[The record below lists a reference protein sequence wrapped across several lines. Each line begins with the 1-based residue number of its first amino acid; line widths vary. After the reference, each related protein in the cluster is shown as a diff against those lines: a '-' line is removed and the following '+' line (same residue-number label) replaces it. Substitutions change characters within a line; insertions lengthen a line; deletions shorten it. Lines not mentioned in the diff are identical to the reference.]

1 MAAIETRRLAANFA
15 KPLVSLSLLF
25 PFHFPARR
33 RACRPI
39 RFQHARRKEAF
50 GPPPFGGCPKRRER
64 IIVIRLVLLRCTV
77 CAVSID
83 VEFSTA
89 PVSRLV
95 PPRHLVT
102 WALALLHRIWPVAGL
117 GFAVIVN
124 MAWIGFLGFEFVK
137 LMKLAFS

>member
-1 MAAIETRRLAANFA
+1 M
-15 KPLVSLSLLF
+15 
-25 PFHFPARR
+25 
-33 RACRPI
+33 
-39 RFQHARRKEAF
+39 
-50 GPPPFGGCPKRRER
+50 
-64 IIVIRLVLLRCTV
+64 LLRCTV

-83 VEFSTA
+83 VEFSSA

-102 WALALLHRIWPVAGL
+102 WALPLLHRIWPVAGL
-117 GFAVIVN
+117 GFVVIVN